1 MRTIAIADEARITTA
16 VGDDAVVRREA
27 KGFPYNYL
35 SARQSF
41 ALPKFFCAAV
51 QAGV

>member
-1 MRTIAIADEARITTA
+1 MRTIAIANEARITTA

-27 KGFPYNYL
+27 NGFAYNYS
-35 SARQSF
+35 SARQSL